1 MRKEKNNRRI
11 AALIVSALLIISG
24 AALSYA
30 DEYTD
35 LEAINKQISNVQSS
49 LKAGRNRVSQL
60 NQQIKS
66 LEAKISSTQ
75 AEINALQGSIDLT
88 LQRIAEAK
96 EEIKSLEEDIARQN
110 DALNTRLR
118 AMYKNGKVG
127 FIDVLLGSSSL
138 TNFMTNLDRVQ
149 MVYDSD
155 KELLESLGRQKEMVE
170 AQKVYLEQMEQKLE
184 SEKALQAGRKDELEE
199 DRSEAAG
206 QRYEAQLSNEQ
217 IEAQLD
223 ALKADADRLT
233 TEIIKLQSKNT
244 QYIGGG
250 MMWPTPGITRITS
263 PFGWRIHPTLK
274 VNKLHTGVDIGC
286 GTGTKVLAANAGT
299 VIKAEYY
306 GSYGNC
312 VMIDHGGGIVT
323 LYGHNSSFLVKQG
336 DIVVKGQA
344 VSLSG
349 ATGRVTGPH
358 LHFEVRVNGEY
369 VNPLNYV
376 VAQ

>member
-233 TEIIKLQSKNT
+233 TEIVKLQSKNT
-244 QYIGGG
+244 QY
-250 MMWPTPGITRITS
+250 
-263 PFGWRIHPTLK
+263 
-274 VNKLHTGVDIGC
+274 N
-286 GTGTKVLAANAGT
+286 
-299 VIKAEYY
+299 
-306 GSYGNC
+306 
-312 VMIDHGGGIVT
+312 
-323 LYGHNSSFLVKQG
+323 
-336 DIVVKGQA
+336 
-344 VSLSG
+344 
-349 ATGRVTGPH
+349 
-358 LHFEVRVNGEY
+358 
-369 VNPLNYV
+369 
-376 VAQ
+376 